1 MQNQPPLTPRRFSV
15 TSTAGLTVAHISV
28 RGDMI
33 TVMALGQSE
42 TTQIGHMP
50 VEDLARHILSGIV
63 RLWTHKPV

>member
-1 MQNQPPLTPRRFSV
+1 MQNQPPPTPRRLSV
-15 TSTAGLTVAHISV
+15 TVNGRPYRGTYLV

-33 TVMALGQSE
+33 TVTALGQSE

-63 RLWTHKPV
+63 RLWTHMPV